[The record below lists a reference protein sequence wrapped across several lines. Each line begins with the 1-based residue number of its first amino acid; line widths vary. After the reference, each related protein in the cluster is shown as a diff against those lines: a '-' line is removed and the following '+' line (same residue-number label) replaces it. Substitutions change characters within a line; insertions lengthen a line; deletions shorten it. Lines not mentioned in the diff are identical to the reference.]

1 MMISYMTI
9 PQEWKQSM
17 NMHSATN
24 VEPEMI
30 NTPTPDDLKITP
42 RDRRFGR
49 DAGHQPGKYWQNG
62 DPIATAFYN
71 SLSLTFPRGEAF
83 FIESVKAY
91 RDIAPKKLQ
100 KEIRAFIQQEVIHS
114 REHLALNRRVEES
127 GYDVSRIETRITES
141 LDLTK
146 VRPKIANLAATMILE
161 HFTAIMAQQFIA
173 DERPWANS
181 DRLWLWHASEEIE
194 HKGVAYDTWL
204 HATRDWSPVRRWLIR
219 STFMARISLGF
230 VKNRTKGILDLLAQD
245 GYTGARARWGLFR
258 YALVGPA
265 LLRRIFRPWMQ
276 FFKPGFHPWD
286 IDDRHLIQLAE
297 SKYEAAIMDSETNR
311 LEPVE
316 SSKPDQQDRLKKVA

>member
-1 MMISYMTI
+1 MDCDRPHSDET
-9 PQEWKQSM
+9 
-17 NMHSATN
+17 NMSVALEKSAT
-24 VEPEMI
+24 
-30 NTPTPDDLKITP
+30 PDNLVIQSRNKHYS
-42 RDRRFGR
+42 
-49 DAGHQPGKYWQNG
+49 DAQFENRYWMGG
-62 DPIATAFYN
+62 DPYATAFFN
-71 SLSLTFPRGEAF
+71 ALSVTFPKGETF
-83 FIESVKAY
+83 FIETLKKYSNRVP
-91 RDIAPKKLQ
+91 PKLKG
-100 KEIRAFIQQEVIHS
+100 EIRAFIQQEAVHS
-114 REHLALNRRVEES
+114 REHDCFNEKLEASN
-127 GYDVSRIETRITES
+127 YDISRLEAAIGDVMDSIRDMSPINHLVATMCIEHITA
-141 LDLTK
+141 
-146 VRPKIANLAATMILE
+146 ILAAEVISNPI
-161 HFTAIMAQQFIA
+161 HFA
-173 DERPWANS
+173 DADKGQR
-181 DRLWLWHASEEIE
+181 RLWLWHASEEIE

>member
-1 MMISYMTI
+1 MTIIYMTI
-9 PQEWKQSM
+9 QQEWKQSM
-17 NMHSATN
+17 NMHSPAN
-24 VEPEMI
+24 VQSETI
-30 NTPTPDDLKITP
+30 NTPTPDDLTITP

-100 KEIRAFIQQEVIHS
+100 NEIRAFIQQEVIHS

-141 LDLTK
+141 LNMTK
-146 VRPKIANLAATMILE
+146 GRPKITNLAATMILE

-173 DERPWANS
+173 DNRHWEDSDEETAN
-181 DRLWLWHASEEIE
+181 LWRWHALEEIE

-204 HATRDWSPVRRWLIR
+204 HATRAWPRWQR
-219 STFMARISLGF
+219 WK
-230 VKNRTKGILDLLAQD
+230 VKTLMMLVITRNFWGNRWRDTLDLLAQD
-245 GYTGARARWGLFR
+245 GTSGWKVKLKLLHFLLVKPGIARGIIL
-258 YALVGPA
+258 
-265 LLRRIFRPWMQ
+265 PWCK
-276 FFKPGFHPWD
+276 FFLPGFHPWNE
-286 IDDRHLIQLAE
+286 DDRHLIDLAE
-297 SKYEAAIMDSETNR
+297 SAYIDA
-311 LEPVE
+311 L
-316 SSKPDQQDRLKKVA
+316 PDKIVATTA